1 MARIR
6 TIKPDFF
13 TSEDIV
19 ELEPMARLLYI
30 ALWCEADREG
40 RMAWKPRTFK
50 MRYLPGD
57 DCDID
62 ALCDALVTRGLVCLY
77 GDGLAYIPAFG
88 AHQHVNPREA
98 ASTFPDPAANNSRV
112 SDASTRVQQSP
123 VTRREEGKGKER
135 KVSMEGRVDDAT
147 GPDQTPER
155 KSRKKPR
162 QQIPDG
168 FKFSDR
174 VRAYGAKLG
183 FTGGEVDRE
192 EQRFIRHAKQNARIC
207 ADWDM
212 AAENWMDKSAEFAG
226 KPPPI
231 DAEKAAEALQALH
244 YAKPESQQLD
254 AWDRYYQSTQGKS
267 APRDRNGGWYFKTE
281 WPPGYQPRDN
291 LMQPPAMPQLRSM
304 GH

>member
-19 ELEPMARLLYI
+19 ELEPMARLLYV

-50 MRYLPGD
+50 MRYFPGD

-62 ALCDALVTRGLVCLY
+62 ALCDALVTRGLVSLY
-77 GDGLAYIPAFG
+77 GDGLAYIPSFS

-98 ASTFPDPAANNSRV
+98 ASLFPSPNDENSCV
-112 SDASTRVQQSP
+112 SDASARVSDVQ
-123 VTRREEGKGKER
+123 VGKER
-135 KVSMEGRVDDAT
+135 KGKESYMEGRVEDASE
-147 GPDQTPER
+147 PNHEPEK

-162 QQIPDG
+162 RQIDDG
-168 FKFSDR
+168 FKFSER
-174 VRAYGAKLG
+174 VRGYGVRLSLTSA
-183 FTGGEVDRE
+183 EIDRE
-192 EQRFIRHAKQNARIC
+192 EHRFIRHAKQNARIC

-212 AAENWMDKSAEFAG
+212 AAENWLDKAAEFAG
-226 KPPPI
+226 KPPPV
-231 DAEKAAEALQALH
+231 DATKAAEAAAALEAMF
-244 YAKPESQQLD
+244 YAGAESPQLD
-254 AWDRYYQSTQGKS
+254 AWDAHYRAVSNKS

-281 WPPGYQPRDN
+281 WPPGYQPQN
-291 LMQPPAMPQLRSM
+291 LVAPPELPRLKSM
-304 GH
+304 GDLH